1 LYSEKGKAGRGRALN
16 RRIKGF
22 PSKRNMKV
30 IMIINSVAL
39 NVPLKYINHCGNNG
53 DCWTKKLW
61 RRDILL

>member
-1 LYSEKGKAGRGRALN
+1 
-16 RRIKGF
+16 
-22 PSKRNMKV
+22 MKV